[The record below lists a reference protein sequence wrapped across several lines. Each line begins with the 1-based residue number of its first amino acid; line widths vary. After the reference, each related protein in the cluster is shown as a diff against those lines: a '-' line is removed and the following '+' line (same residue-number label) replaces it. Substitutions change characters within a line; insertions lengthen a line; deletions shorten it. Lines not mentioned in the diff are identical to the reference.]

1 MALIGDIRKHSGLLA
16 AIIGIALAAFIFG
29 DFLSNRRPN
38 RGANL
43 IGEINGEKI
52 QATVFNQQVDQN
64 IETQKANSGKENL
77 TAEEQF
83 QARQQTWDQIV
94 SKTLLQEEVDK
105 IGLVV
110 TVEELDDLIRGKN
123 PHPYIRQS
131 FADPQT
137 GQFDPANVINFL
149 QNLDKVDPQMKE
161 RYLSIEKAIKEDRLN
176 TKYRNLV
183 GKAYYVPKAF
193 AQRDYNYRN
202 TKAVVRYYSLPYTSI
217 SDSLIK
223 LTDADYEKYYNENKY
238 KYQQEDS
245 RDIEY
250 VSFEIIPSNEDREKI
265 NQDVTALYQEFV
277 TAENI
282 KEFVN
287 STSDERYDSTWHK
300 KGTLPYQLDSLM
312 FNSTIGTTFGPFIE
326 NNMFQMARLV
336 DTQVRPD
343 SLRASHILISYKGTN
358 VNPDTKLT
366 KAQAKAKADSI
377 YAIVKNNAAKFDELA
392 STINDDKT
400 SAKTKGD
407 LNWFA
412 DGMMVPE
419 FNKAVIEGKVGDVK
433 VVESQFGYHVIKITG
448 KTTPT
453 KKVRVAF
460 VKRLMEPSSKTM
472 QEIYGQ
478 ASKFASEAKD
488 AASFNK
494 QIEAKKLSKRL
505 AERVSIN
512 QNSLPGLENAR
523 EIVRWAFKEDTELG
537 NISNVFDL
545 DGRYIV
551 ANLKEIREKGIPTLA
566 QVKEYIEPLV
576 KREKKA
582 EKIIATI
589 NKEIKTKADLELNY
603 SALAMRVDTAEVA
616 FAATNL
622 PGFGKEDEVIGTLF
636 LLKEGQMSKPI
647 KGNQAVFVLI
657 PDKMT
662 KAAPKAD
669 FTMDKRMMSN
679 AFLTRCQREIN
690 DALKKIAEI
699 EDNRLLFY

>member
-1 MALIGDIRKHSGLLA
+1 
-16 AIIGIALAAFIFG
+16 
-29 DFLSNRRPN
+29 
-38 RGANL
+38 
-43 IGEINGEKI
+43 
-52 QATVFNQQVDQN
+52 
-64 IETQKANSGKENL
+64 
-77 TAEEQF
+77 
-83 QARQQTWDQIV
+83 
-94 SKTLLQEEVDK
+94 
-105 IGLVV
+105 
-110 TVEELDDLIRGKN
+110 
-123 PHPYIRQS
+123 
-131 FADPQT
+131 
-137 GQFDPANVINFL
+137 
-149 QNLDKVDPQMKE
+149 
-161 RYLSIEKAIKEDRLN
+161 
-176 TKYRNLV
+176 
-183 GKAYYVPKAF
+183 
-193 AQRDYNYRN
+193 
-202 TKAVVRYYSLPYTSI
+202 VVRYYSLPYTSI